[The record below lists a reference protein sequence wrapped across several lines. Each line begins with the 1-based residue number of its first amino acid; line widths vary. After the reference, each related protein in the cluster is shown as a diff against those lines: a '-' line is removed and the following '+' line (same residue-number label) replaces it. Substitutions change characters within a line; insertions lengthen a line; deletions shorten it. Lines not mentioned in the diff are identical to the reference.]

1 MPKNEDSGK
10 IVNVSKTVPAI
21 ILLLTR
27 IFEFAVDSSNG
38 FGAAAACSQIAGD
51 EMKNRLRYSLVY
63 LDFDCHLLSLVES
76 ESMDLQKM
84 CA

>member
-21 ILLLTR
+21 ILLLKR
-27 IFEFAVDSSNG
+27 IFEIAVDSSNG

-51 EMKNRLRYSLVY
+51 EMKNRLRYSLAH